1 MPRTRRLRSQ
11 RPVVCHV
18 ACGST
23 GGATEPQETR
33 VRRDHQRRSTKR
45 DTPQLMSF
53 RRYRT
58 QEVAGSSPA
67 SSTFESPLVRG
78 FFLFEGRSR
87 HWANRRLPR
96 ARGAAR
102 VTIWHNMAMARRQ
115 TLIQLDDARLAALDE
130 RAAAS
135 GRSRSDLVREAIDLL
150 LGTGDA
156 AAIDAAIVEGYARAP
171 APERDPWA
179 FEGALAAIKAEPW

>member
-1 MPRTRRLRSQ
+1 M
-11 RPVVCHV
+11 V
-18 ACGST
+18 
-23 GGATEPQETR
+23 
-33 VRRDHQRRSTKR
+33 
-45 DTPQLMSF
+45 
-53 RRYRT
+53 
-58 QEVAGSSPA
+58 
-67 SSTFESPLVRG
+67 
-78 FFLFEGRSR
+78 
-87 HWANRRLPR
+87 
-96 ARGAAR
+96 
-102 VTIWHNMAMARRQ
+102 MARRQ

-179 FEGALAAIKAEPW
+179 SEGALAAIKAEPW